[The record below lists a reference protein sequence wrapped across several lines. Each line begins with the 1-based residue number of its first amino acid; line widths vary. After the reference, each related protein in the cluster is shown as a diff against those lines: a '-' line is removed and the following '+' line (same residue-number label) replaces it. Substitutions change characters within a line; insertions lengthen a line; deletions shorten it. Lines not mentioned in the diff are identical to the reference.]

1 MEKKWTGERLETF
14 VYNECTI
21 EHLHRYA
28 IAKDLVKNKIVLDI
42 ACGEGYGANLLA
54 DAAKHVTGVDIDS
67 RTIHQAAKKYCKSNL
82 KFMAGRVEHIPL
94 PDHSVDV
101 VVSFETLEHT
111 TEHTKM
117 LQEVKRV
124 LKPGGIAIIS
134 TPEKKEYSDAT
145 GYINPFHV
153 KELYEH
159 QFTALV
165 RQFFFCSYFL
175 RQNTSLTSL
184 ALLHSGNR
192 MKIYE
197 GNYETIT
204 DAAGIPAL
212 YLIAIA
218 SDETFEEP
226 APSLFMSDL
235 IYYTALTEQEKAL
248 KRTITYRT
256 GHIILLPFK
265 LLRNLFRRQ

>member
-1 MEKKWTGERLETF
+1 MKKRWTGERLETF
-14 VYNECTI
+14 VYNECTV

-28 IAKDLVKNKIVLDI
+28 IAKDMVKNKTILDI

-54 DAAKHVTGVDIDS
+54 DSARFVTGVDIDS
-67 RTIHQAAKKYCKSNL
+67 HTISKAANKYRKPNL
-82 KFMAGRVEHIPL
+82 KFIEGQVEHIPF
-94 PDHSVDV
+94 PDHVFDI

-111 TEHTKM
+111 NEHTRM
-117 LQEVKRV
+117 MQEIKRV
-124 LKPGGIAIIS
+124 LKPDGITIIS

-145 GYINPFHV
+145 GYVNPFHV

-159 QFTALV
+159 EFTGLI
-165 RQFFFCSYFL
+165 RQFFSCNYFL

-184 ALLHSGNR
+184 ALLNSEKG

-204 DAAGIPAL
+204 DAVNMPTL

-218 SDETFEEP
+218 SDKAFEQP
-226 APSLFMSDL
+226 ASSLFMANL
-235 IYYTALTEQEKAL
+235 IFHTALAEQEKLL
-248 KRTITYRT
+248 KRTFTYQA
-256 GHIILLPFK
+256 GHIILLPLK
-265 LLRNLFRRQ
+265 LLRNFFKRL